1 MKTNTASLP
10 KNFKQKRSRIPFLIL
25 LLSASFSHCDWSYAA
40 QIPSDPNASSKTRAV
55 LNYLA
60 ALPTRATNRIISGQ
74 ALWGGSWAREPKAL
88 YAATGQHVGF
98 IEADYGPSG
107 YSPPRS
113 ASIEE
118 ANNLMIDHWNKGGLV
133 GACSHTFNPKTGG
146 NYRDLNFSDT
156 DMVALIT
163 PGNAINARWIAELNR
178 VAAMLQSL
186 QAKGVVF
193 IWRPLHEMN
202 GGWFWWCAKEPEKF
216 KAVWRHM
223 HNYFTNTKGLHNL
236 LWAWAPVRQRGE
248 TSDYTRYYPGAQFV
262 DVVGIDLYAD
272 DFTSA
277 NDGMIN
283 GYNQLLGL
291 NKVFAITE
299 FGPYGGELPPYN
311 YYDYMRFLN
320 QVKSTLPRAAYWT
333 SWSGP
338 WSPVGQLNANALLN
352 DSWVANRDEIHL
364 STLLPSMP
372 TNTPPTIS
380 LTSLANG
387 SIFTAPATI
396 TVSANATDSNGTVS
410 KVEFLRNGVVIG
422 TDTASPY
429 SGIMSDLA
437 ADSYTLAVRAT
448 DNAGAVTTSGT
459 IDITVK
465 APTAGNT
472 PPSVSLTSPANGSIF
487 TAPATI
493 IVSATASDSNGTVSK
508 VEFLRNGVVIGTDTA
523 SPYSWIMSNLAAG
536 SYTLAVRATDNAGA
550 VKTSGTVGITVK
562 ATTAMSASL
571 TFTAAT
577 DFSNTQGARG
587 WSYLDSTGSLLVYDP
602 VIRAWKGAEAYL
614 FIWAD
619 GAHPGASRDV
629 IRRWTAPQAGTISIT
644 GNVRD
649 LSAGGGDGV
658 IAIIRKNGVELKL
671 IAIAN
676 GNATGV
682 NFSVPTS
689 VAAGATIDFVINR
702 ISTNWYD
709 STVFN
714 PTIVLTPANI
724 PTTSG

>member
-1 MKTNTASLP
+1 MKTNTQGFP
-10 KNFKQKRSRIPFLIL
+10 ENFKQKRSRTLCLIL
-25 LLSASFSHCDWSYAA
+25 LLSASLSHCDLSYAAA
-40 QIPSDPNASSKTRAV
+40 QIPSDPNASTKTRAV
-55 LNYLA
+55 LNHLA
-60 ALPTRATNRIISGQ
+60 ALPARATNRIVSGQ
-74 ALWGGSWAREPKAL
+74 SLWGGSWAREPEAI
-88 YAATGQHVGF
+88 YAATGQYPGF

-107 YSPPRS
+107 YSPPRG
-113 ASIEE
+113 AGIEG

-236 LWAWAPVRQRGE
+236 LWAWAPIRQRGE

-262 DVVGIDLYAD
+262 DVVGIDIYAD
-272 DFTSA
+272 NFTSA
-277 NDGMIN
+277 GDGMIN

-291 NKVFAITE
+291 NKIFAITE

-333 SWSGP
+333 SWVGSWGP
-338 WSPVGQLNANALLN
+338 SGQLNARALMN
-352 DSWVANRDEIHL
+352 DAWVVNRGEINL
-364 STLLPSMP
+364 SGTLPSA
-372 TNTPPTIS
+372 NIPPS
-380 LTSLANG
+380 
-387 SIFTAPATI
+387 
-396 TVSANATDSNGTVS
+396 V
-410 KVEFLRNGVVIG
+410 
-422 TDTASPY
+422 
-429 SGIMSDLA
+429 
-437 ADSYTLAVRAT
+437 
-448 DNAGAVTTSGT
+448 
-459 IDITVK
+459 
-465 APTAGNT
+465 

-493 IVSATASDSNGTVSK
+493 TVSATASDSNGTVSK
-508 VEFLRNGVVIGTDTA
+508 VEFLRNGVVVGTDTA
-523 SPYSWIMSNLAAG
+523 SPYSWIMSGLAAG

-550 VKTSGTVGITVK
+550 VTTSGTVGITVK
-562 ATTAMSASL
+562 VPTAMSASL

-587 WSYLDSTGSLLVYDP
+587 WSYLDSIGSLLVYDM
-602 VIRAWKGAEAYL
+602 ASATWKGVEAYL
-614 FIWAD
+614 VIWAG

-644 GNVRD
+644 GNVHEW
-649 LSAGGGDGV
+649 STAGGDGV
-658 IAIIRKNGVELKL
+658 FAIIRKNGVELKR

-689 VAAGATIDFVINR
+689 VTAGTTIDFVINR
-702 ISTNWYD
+702 IGTNWYD
-709 STVFN
+709 STAFN
-714 PTIVLTPANI
+714 PTIVLTPAI
-724 PTTSG
+724 TPTASG